1 MGKWITKQNLKAK
14 VRHECQPPTKSMSS
28 KPRGGFGSI
37 WQCDCGKKW
46 EVKQNVVA
54 YYPGNPEKPVFAWGK
69 YGEEDF
75 GLRSALSKEKIK

>member
-14 VRHECQPPTKSMSS
+14 IKHECQLPKI
-28 KPRGGFGSI
+28 KGGFGSV

-46 EVKQNVVA
+46 EVKQNILA
-54 YYPGNPEKPVFAWGK
+54 YYPSKPKKPVFAWGK

-75 GLRSALSKEKIK
+75 GLRSALIIGEADE